1 MANQTLEQVHLQ
13 ASSMF
18 CDESTTFD
26 TPVLLI
32 YLASPVTHGR
42 CITGEFGV
50 DASFHSQEW
59 HAARIA
65 ALTTERLTWD
75 EWKEQQKEH
84 LMSEEA
90 MVRQL
95 PDLLH
100 VPSAAASR
108 ALLPSHAGLESADRS
123 AASCHTAKLMY
134 SRGVLCAHR
143 AEHAT

>member
-1 MANQTLEQVHLQ
+1 M
-13 ASSMF
+13 
-18 CDESTTFD
+18 
-26 TPVLLI
+26 
-32 YLASPVTHGR
+32 
-42 CITGEFGV
+42 

-90 MVRQL
+90 VVRQL

-100 VPSAAASR
+100 VPSASSEQSANLLLLGSSLLTR
-108 ALLPSHAGLESADRS
+108 LQLPVTQPSSCVLGALR
-123 AASCHTAKLMY
+123 
-134 SRGVLCAHR
+134 
-143 AEHAT
+143 

>member
-18 CDESTTFD
+18 CDESNYFD
-26 TPVLLI
+26 IPVLLI
-32 YLASPVTHGR
+32 CLANLVTHGR

-50 DASFHSQEW
+50 DASFHSAEW

-90 MVRQL
+90 VVRQL
-95 PDLLH
+95 PNLLH

-108 ALLPSHAGLESADRS
+108 ALSPSHAGLESADRT
-123 AASCHTAKLMY
+123 AASCHTAKLMC
-134 SRGVLCAHR
+134 SRGILCTYR
-143 AEHAT
+143 AGHAT